1 MSEFP
6 EPPVNL
12 FQQPRQ
18 RLGLSCCWPFFL
30 HFVLKASKLE
40 RRPCYPFVQADMLS
54 ACIEYKDILSAITY
68 GVSIWREI
76 TYTAATNTL
85 TNDYTVSV
93 GKMEIKQNKLLYK
106 KCGRKCLVSSL
117 SPTLNMRSLNL
128 YTHLITARFTACLL
142 RHVLS
147 SEHLSDSIIL
157 V

>member
-1 MSEFP
+1 MSKNGEGGR
-6 EPPVNL
+6 VT
-12 FQQPRQ
+12 
-18 RLGLSCCWPFFL
+18 
-30 HFVLKASKLE
+30 
-40 RRPCYPFVQADMLS
+40 VQTDMLS
-54 ACIEYKDILSAITY
+54 ACMEHKDILSAITY
-68 GVSIWREI
+68 GVSVWREI